1 MKKYTISLICV
12 LLVTSALVAA
22 VGAVIRESILKPLG
36 IEREENV
43 IALPFVVMADEILQ
57 IQIQR
62 GLEKAQMSEDFHT
75 EAPATTQTPED
86 SHTEPPASTQVPE
99 DPASITEPEQSN
111 DPVTEPP
118 TEAPTEPVYTPV
130 DESWFDDA
138 LFIGESRTVGLQGM
152 ARLGKADYFCAGSMT
167 VYSIVDAW
175 LRDHNFPSQNLESLL
190 QSKTY
195 GKIYIHLGLNEL
207 LGGADFV
214 MEGYHELIYLIR
226 EYQPD
231 AVIVIQSCMSIS
243 KGKASSPNFPIEEL
257 HKLNEMLREL
267 ALSDP
272 EGFRFC
278 DTNVYAAGE
287 DGYIRP
293 EITCD
298 GCHLYGVNYEEWGQ
312 WILEDA
318 GWYGIE

>member
-1 MKKYTISLICV
+1 MKKYTISFICV

-22 VGAVIRESILKPLG
+22 VGTVIRESVLKPLG

-62 GLEKAQMSEDFHT
+62 GLEKTQMS
-75 EAPATTQTPED
+75 ED
-86 SHTEPPASTQVPE
+86 SHTELPATTQVPE
-99 DPASITEPEQSN
+99 DPAPMTEPSGTEETKNPGTEVS
-111 DPVTEPP
+111 TEPP
-118 TEAPTEPVYTPV
+118 TEAPTEPMYTPV

-138 LFIGESRTVGLQGM
+138 LFIGESRTVGLQAM
-152 ARLGKADYFCAGSMT
+152 ARLGKADYFCAGSMS
-167 VYSIVDAW
+167 VYSIVDVW
-175 LRDHNFPSQNLESLL
+175 LSDLNFPSQNLKSLL

-207 LGGADFV
+207 VGGADFV
-214 MEGYHELIYLIR
+214 MEGYQELIDLIR

-272 EGFRFC
+272 EVFRFC